1 MDENDVLL
9 VKQLKD
15 RKEEAFVSL
24 FGQYYNSLY
33 RFAANYLCDPEAA
46 HDIVQELFTDLFE
59 KSAELNIVTS
69 VKAYLFTATRN
80 RCLSFLRSLKIKDT
94 HNRNMLEARCYRGTF
109 DSGRVAGDRG

>member
-24 FGQYYNSLY
+24 FGNTIIPCIVLLPIICVIRRPQ
-33 RFAANYLCDPEAA
+33 

-80 RCLSFLRSLKIKDT
+80 RCL
-94 HNRNMLEARCYRGTF
+94 
-109 DSGRVAGDRG
+109 